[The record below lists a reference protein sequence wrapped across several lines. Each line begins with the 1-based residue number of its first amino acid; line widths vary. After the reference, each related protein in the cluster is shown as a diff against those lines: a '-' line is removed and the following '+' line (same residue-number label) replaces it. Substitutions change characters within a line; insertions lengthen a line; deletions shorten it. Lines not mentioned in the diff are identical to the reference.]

1 MSRIKTQLSTK
12 AVVIIVII
20 TMIASGIG
28 FFFLFTNIFGYNP
41 NLQFGEDPYVVVRAN
56 DMALQMTIIL
66 ILLIEG
72 IIVADVAIYTT
83 KKRKGRSILEA
94 KKYPNAYLC
103 NNCNEYRRI
112 YTQISIQLPSNLLC
126 VKCGRPMVPTRL
138 DFLPD
143 AKIKGGPCWIATAV
157 YGDPYQPQIE
167 TLRDFRDGFM
177 DMNYFGSNMTKFY
190 YKTSP
195 PVAKFIQNSHNF
207 RIIFKIF
214 FVKPFVKI
222 AKFILRLK
230 QKNYTQNINEIR
242 KILRKKYMERY

>member
-1 MSRIKTQLSTK
+1 
-12 AVVIIVII
+12 
-20 TMIASGIG
+20 MIASGIG
-28 FFFLFTNIFGYNP
+28 AFFLFINIFGYNP
-41 NLQFGEDPYVVVRAN
+41 NLQYGEDPDVVVRAN
-56 DMALQMTIIL
+56 DMALQMTIMLIL
-66 ILLIEG
+66 IIEG

-83 KKRKGRSILEA
+83 KKRKAHSILEA

-103 NNCNEYRRI
+103 NNCNIHVQIFRYKSLQSPETLLCAKCRRI
-112 YTQISIQLPSNLLC
+112 
-126 VKCGRPMVPTRL
+126 MVTTRL

-177 DMNYFGSNMTKFY
+177 DMNYFGSRITKIY

-195 PVAKFIQNSHNF
+195 PIAKYIQNSHNL
-207 RIIFKIF
+207 RIIFKIV

>member
-1 MSRIKTQLSTK
+1 MSRIKTQLSVK
-12 AVVIIVII
+12 AVVIIVSI

-41 NLQFGEDPYVVVRAN
+41 NLQFDEDPWVVVRAN

-72 IIVADVAIYTT
+72 IIVADVLIYTT
-83 KKRKGRSILEA
+83 KKRKGRYTLEA

-103 NNCNEYRRI
+103 NNCNEYI
-112 YTQISIQLPSNLLC
+112 QIFTYKSLQSPRTSLC
-126 VKCGRPMVPTRL
+126 VKCRRIMVATRL

-177 DMNYFGSNMTKFY
+177 DMNYFGSNLTKFY

-195 PVAKFIQNSHNF
+195 PVAKFIHNSHIF